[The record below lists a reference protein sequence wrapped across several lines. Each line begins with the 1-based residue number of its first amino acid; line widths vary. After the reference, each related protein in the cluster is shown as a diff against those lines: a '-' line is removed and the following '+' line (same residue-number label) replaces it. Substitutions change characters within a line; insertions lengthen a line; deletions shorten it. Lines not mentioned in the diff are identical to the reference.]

1 MQNLQLKSSI
11 DVTTPEDRPQPNSNF
26 TKWYFSI
33 EWWNK
38 GRGSFNME
46 LYQKY
51 LEVKLSASIH
61 SK

>member
-1 MQNLQLKSSI
+1 MQNLQIQSSI
-11 DVTTPEDRPQPNSNF
+11 DVTGPVNRPEPNSTF
-26 TKWYFSI
+26 AKFYFSI

-38 GRGSFNME
+38 GRGSFNMD